1 MTIQETTEKLLKEYK
16 VLWTDWKILDN
27 NKMERVENESAKWLM
42 SQLINKA
49 FEAGFKRAEQIID
62 EIRRKA

>member
-42 SQLINKA
+42 SQLIGKA
-49 FEAGFKRAEQIID
+49 FEAGFERAEQIID